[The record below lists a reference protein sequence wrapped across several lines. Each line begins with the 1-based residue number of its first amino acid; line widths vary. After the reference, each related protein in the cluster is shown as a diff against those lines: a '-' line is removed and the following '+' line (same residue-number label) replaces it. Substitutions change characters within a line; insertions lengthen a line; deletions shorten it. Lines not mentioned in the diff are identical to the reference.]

1 MMKTTLTHSLTL
13 RISPE
18 LNLMILD
25 AAYEARLSKAAWI
38 RKAINHSLGLK
49 QRRMDSELR

>member
-25 AAYEARLSKAAWI
+25 AAYEARLSK
-38 RKAINHSLGLK
+38 
-49 QRRMDSELR
+49 QRGFGKPSTTVLD